1 MQPEPLRLRL
11 YGIQTVFP
19 ICSPRP
25 GAGAV
30 ATTGGTM
37 AEIYKSKWLREKEAK
52 MAAELEDEYASK
64 RLK

>member
-1 MQPEPLRLRL
+1 
-11 YGIQTVFP
+11 
-19 ICSPRP
+19 
-25 GAGAV
+25 
-30 ATTGGTM
+30 M